1 MPYSNR
7 LLLAV
12 LTAWVL
18 ACAQLATAS
27 ELLQL
32 APGVWRV
39 AGENAAIGPAN
50 LGAVANTGIIATG
63 EGLIVIDPGPTL
75 ARGQAIAALAMTVSA
90 ESVRWVIDSHAHP
103 ENVLANS
110 AFPQAIVIASS
121 AAANLMK
128 SRCATCLQRLTDQV
142 GEAATGG
149 TAIVVPTRLVRH
161 GEVMTLGQRTLLF
174 QVFDRAH
181 TRGDLAVFLP
191 QTGILFAGGLANDAR
206 VPDLREADLSG
217 WITALER
224 LKKLSVQS
232 VVPGHGAATDGA
244 ILQKFGAYLT
254 DLRQACDADI
264 ANRGDAASSGARLG
278 LPQYRTW
285 VEYAAQHPLNVAHAY
300 REREDAQLMGEK

>member
-1 MPYSNR
+1 MSYSNR
-7 LLLAV
+7 LLLSV
-12 LTAWVL
+12 LTVWML
-18 ACAQLATAS
+18 ACAQLANAG

-39 AGENAAIGPAN
+39 AGDNAAIGPAN
-50 LGAVANTGIIATG
+50 RGAIANTGIIATG
-63 EGLIVIDPGPTL
+63 AGLIVIDPGPTL
-75 ARGQAIAALAMTVSA
+75 ARGQVIAALAKTVST

-110 AFPQAIVIASS
+110 AFPQAVIIASS
-121 AAANLMK
+121 PAADLMK
-128 SRCATCLQRLTDQV
+128 SRCAICLQRLTDQV
-142 GEAATGG
+142 GEAATRG
-149 TAIVVPTRLVRH
+149 TTIVVPTRLVRH

-206 VPDLREADLSG
+206 VPDLREAALSD
-217 WITALER
+217 WITALDR
-224 LKKLSVQS
+224 LQKLSVQF

-244 ILQKFGAYLT
+244 ILQRFGTYLIE
-254 DLRQACDADI
+254 LRQACDVDI

-285 VEYAAQHPLNVAHAY
+285 VEYATQHPLNVAHAY
-300 REREDAQLMGEK
+300 REREDAQLMGE